1 MDMKAKQIFERQRGV
16 NEAEGEDAGGQML
29 RGENPP
35 PGSTG
40 AGGGRPPRPM
50 DPEAMMRMRMRHG
63 GPRPP
68 GMGMPEPMQ
77 GPFTGSEMSKL
88 KDVYLLI
95 LCKMAGSDYD
105 EAIVKR
111 MMTGQP
117 LEPGELQHVLDEAGR
132 VGDLPEQYH
141 KLLQKIHDTL
151 QRGGG

>member
-1 MDMKAKQIFERQRGV
+1 MDDMNAKQIFERDRV
-16 NEAEGEDAGGQML
+16 TEAESEAGGQML

-35 PGSTG
+35 PGTTG
-40 AGGGRPPRPM
+40 GGGRPPRPM
-50 DPEAMMRMRMRHG
+50 DPDLMRMRMH

-77 GPFTGSEMSKL
+77 GPFTHTEMNKL

-95 LCKMAGSDYD
+95 LAKMAGSEYD
-105 EAIVKR
+105 EAIVRR
-111 MMTGQP
+111 MMTGGA
-117 LEPGELQHVLDEAGR
+117 LEPGQVQHILDEAGR
-132 VGDLPEQYH
+132 AGDLPEQYH